1 MIGGRIRAARE
12 ALNLSLEEEAAG
24 RTGFSAGTLGDLE
37 RGVTKSPPLGTL
49 LFLMRFFKLPS
60 IELLLGPGPFP
71 SGHLA
76 ALLPQKPEA

>member
-12 ALNLSLEEEAAG
+12 GMNLSLEEAAG

-37 RGVTKSPPLGTL
+37 RGITKSPPLGTL
-49 LFLMRFFKLPS
+49 LFLMRFFEFPS

-76 ALLPQKPEA
+76 ALLPQRHEA